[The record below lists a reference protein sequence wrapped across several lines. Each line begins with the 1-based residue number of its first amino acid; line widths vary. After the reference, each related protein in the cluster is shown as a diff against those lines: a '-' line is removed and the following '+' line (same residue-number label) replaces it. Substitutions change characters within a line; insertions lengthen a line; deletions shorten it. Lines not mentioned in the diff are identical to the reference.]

1 MPMPAVHITASSL
14 IFKKTAMLEEMISD
28 LSSDLEATQEL
39 LLNKRAELLALN
51 ERLDR
56 VAASMAERRK
66 TKVAGSTAPL
76 PRTPSLQYDAQGDAA
91 ETPLPPTPPEKLRSS
106 WLGSSKIADIVF
118 TGGKRRQRAE
128 GVSPGHP
135 PGFGLKRAF
144 KMPINEHGSRVH
156 SPHHEP
162 YPSKSSPTTP
172 TANMHDPA
180 TTYYTPVTWPP
191 REGALAPP
199 TSPTRVVRD
208 PIACA
213 QQSIASEFDAQ
224 RRRIQGLE
232 SQLRSM
238 RLALDDHLK
247 SRPPQI
253 VATTGPAPAYMPSS
267 PGLASPS
274 ASSTR
279 SRLGSSRTSM
289 GQEDFFKLFL
299 PMEARVGSTGG
310 LEATAAASNGF
321 EATEGERRSTGK
333 LPSLRMPEG
342 QAPSTGEQGSAGPP
356 SSTSRAND
364 AELRTLKARDAS
376 ARGSPTHG

>member
-1 MPMPAVHITASSL
+1 
-14 IFKKTAMLEEMISD
+14 
-28 LSSDLEATQEL
+28 
-39 LLNKRAELLALN
+39 
-51 ERLDR
+51 
-56 VAASMAERRK
+56 
-66 TKVAGSTAPL
+66 
-76 PRTPSLQYDAQGDAA
+76 
-91 ETPLPPTPPEKLRSS
+91 
-106 WLGSSKIADIVF
+106 
-118 TGGKRRQRAE
+118 
-128 GVSPGHP
+128 
-135 PGFGLKRAF
+135 
-144 KMPINEHGSRVH
+144 MPINEHGSRVH
-156 SPHHEP
+156 SPHREP

-224 RRRIQGLE
+224 RRRIQELE

-279 SRLGSSRTSM
+279 SRPGSSQTSM

-299 PMEARVGSTGG
+299 PMEAGGGPTGG
-310 LEATAAASNGF
+310 LEATAAASNGSA
-321 EATEGERRSTGK
+321 ATEGKCRSTGK
-333 LPSLRMPEG
+333 LPSLRKSED
-342 QAPSTGEQGSAGPP
+342 QAPSTGKQGSAEPL
-356 SSTSRAND
+356 SSTSRAD
-364 AELRTLKARDAS
+364 STKLKTPKAKDAS
-376 ARGSPTHG
+376 TQGWSTHG